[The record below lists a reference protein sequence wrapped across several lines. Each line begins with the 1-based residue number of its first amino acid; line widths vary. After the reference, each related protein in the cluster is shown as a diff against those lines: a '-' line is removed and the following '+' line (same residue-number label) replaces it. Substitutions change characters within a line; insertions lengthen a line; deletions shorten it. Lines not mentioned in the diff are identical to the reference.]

1 MVSAGPAM
9 TRWYPSVSTIATS
22 IPSSEV
28 PLISPR
34 AHHILGESSGSVG
47 VPMVDDTAMS
57 TSRSLFL
64 AAAIERGFVHQC
76 TDLDGL
82 DALARTGRLIAYVGY
97 DCTAPSLHIGNFLTM
112 MMLHWLQQSGNKPIT
127 LMGGGTTMVGDPSGK
142 DESRALRTV
151 EEIEANKT
159 SIRGVFA
166 KVLRYG
172 SGASDAVMLD
182 NAEWLTKLN
191 WIEML
196 RDIGRHFSV
205 NRMLTMDSVR
215 LRLEREQEMSFIEFN
230 YMVCQAYDFVE
241 LSRRV
246 GCRLQMGG
254 SDQWGN
260 IVNGVDLGRR
270 MGTPQL
276 FALTTPL
283 LTTASGEKMGKTAR
297 GAVWLNADQFSPYDF
312 WQYWRNVEDADVVK
326 FLKLFTI
333 LPMGEIARLEA
344 LQGAE
349 VNEAKK
355 VLATEA
361 TALLHGRDAANAAS
375 ETARQTFEEGA
386 FAENLPSVEVA
397 RGELEAGIGVL
408 ALFVKAG
415 LVASNGEARRQIK
428 GGGLRVNDVAVS
440 DEKMMLKLGDLTPEG
455 VVKLSLGKK
464 RHVLLRPA

>member
-1 MVSAGPAM
+1 M
-9 TRWYPSVSTIATS
+9 
-22 IPSSEV
+22 
-28 PLISPR
+28 
-34 AHHILGESSGSVG
+34 
-47 VPMVDDTAMS
+47 
-57 TSRSLFL
+57 
-64 AAAIERGFVHQC
+64 
-76 TDLDGL
+76 
-82 DALARTGRLIAYVGY
+82 
-97 DCTAPSLHIGNFLTM
+97 
-112 MMLHWLQQSGNKPIT
+112 
-127 LMGGGTTMVGDPSGK
+127 
-142 DESRALRTV
+142 
-151 EEIEANKT
+151 
-159 SIRGVFA
+159 FA

-172 SGASDAVMLD
+172 YGPSDAIMLD

-205 NRMLTMDSVR
+205 NRMLTMNSVR

-241 LSRRV
+241 LARRA

-270 MGTPQL
+270 MGTAQL

-283 LTTASGEKMGKTAR
+283 LTTASGAKMGKTAQ

-333 LPMGEIARLEA
+333 LPMSEIEKLAA
-344 LQGAE
+344 LQGGE
-349 VNEAKK
+349 INEAKK

-361 TALLHGRDAANAAS
+361 TALLHGRDAANTAA

-386 FAENLPSVEVA
+386 IAENLPTVEISS
-397 RGELEAGIGVL
+397 GELEAGAGVL
-408 ALFVKAG
+408 AAVRQGGPRRLERRGAPPDQGRRPARQRCRRHRREDGADAVQPDAGRRHQAFHGQEKARPAQAGVSGRIGAFVFEACGDRGNALPARMDSRTPDGERSRERRNRRARRSACWRCVLCCRCSAAASATVLRFSSSRSRRVSAGTAPQVVSVYSLTWLAGGLMAPLVGRLFDRSGPRLVYSLGLLLLGGAF
-415 LVASNGEARRQIK
+415 LVASRAQA
-428 GGGLRVNDVAVS
+428 LWQFQ
-440 DEKMMLKLGDLTPEG
+440 L
-455 VVKLSLGKK
+455 
-464 RHVLLRPA
+464 

>member
-1 MVSAGPAM
+1 M
-9 TRWYPSVSTIATS
+9 TAFKS
-22 IPSSEV
+22 
-28 PLISPR
+28 
-34 AHHILGESSGSVG
+34 
-47 VPMVDDTAMS
+47 D
-57 TSRSLFL
+57 FL
-64 AAAIERGFVHQC
+64 NTLQERGFIHQC
-76 TDLDGL
+76 SDVEGL
-82 DALARTGRLIAYVGY
+82 DALAAKGQATAYVGY

-112 MMLHWLQQSGNKPIT
+112 MMLYWLQQSGNKPIT

-142 DESRALRTV
+142 DETRAIRSV
-151 EEIEANKT
+151 AEIEANKA

-172 SGASDAVMLD
+172 NGPADAVMLD

-215 LRLEREQEMSFIEFN
+215 LRLEREHEMSFIEFN

-246 GCRLQMGG
+246 DCRLQMGG

-283 LTTASGEKMGKTAR
+283 LTTASGDKMGKTAK

-326 FLKLFTI
+326 FLKLFTV
-333 LPMGEIARLEA
+333 LPMSEIRKLEA
-344 LQGAE
+344 LHGSE
-349 VNEAKK
+349 INEAKK

-361 TALLHGRDAANAAS
+361 TALLHGRDAANEAS
-375 ETARQTFEEGA
+375 ETARRTFEEGA
-386 FAENLPSVEVA
+386 LAETLPTVEIP
-397 RGELEAGIGVL
+397 RGELNAGIGVL
-408 ALFVKAG
+408 ASFVKAG

-428 GGGLRVNDVAVS
+428 GGGLRVNDVAVT
-440 DEKMMLKLGDLTPEG
+440 DEKMVLTPSNLTSEG
-455 VVKLSLGKK
+455 VIKLSIGRK
-464 RHVLLRPA
+464 RHVLLKAA

>member
-1 MVSAGPAM
+1 
-9 TRWYPSVSTIATS
+9 
-22 IPSSEV
+22 
-28 PLISPR
+28 
-34 AHHILGESSGSVG
+34 
-47 VPMVDDTAMS
+47 
-57 TSRSLFL
+57 
-64 AAAIERGFVHQC
+64 
-76 TDLDGL
+76 
-82 DALARTGRLIAYVGY
+82 
-97 DCTAPSLHIGNFLTM
+97 
-112 MMLHWLQQSGNKPIT
+112 
-127 LMGGGTTMVGDPSGK
+127 MGGGTTMVGDPSGK
-142 DESRALRTV
+142 DESRAIRSI
-151 EEIEANKT
+151 EEIEANKA

-166 KVLRYG
+166 KVLHYG
-172 SGASDAVMLD
+172 SGPSDAIMLD

-241 LSRRV
+241 LARRT

-270 MGTPQL
+270 MGTEQL

-283 LTTASGEKMGKTAR
+283 LTTASGAKMGKTAQ

-333 LPMGEIARLEA
+333 LPMSEINKLAA
-344 LQGAE
+344 LQGGE
-349 VNEAKK
+349 INEAKK

-361 TALLHGRDAANAAS
+361 TALLHGRDAANTAS

-386 FAENLPSVEVA
+386 IAESLPTVEIP
-397 RGELEAGIGVL
+397 RGELDAGAGVL
-408 ALFVKAG
+408 AMFVKAG

-428 GGGLRVNDVAVS
+428 GGGLRVNDAVVT
-440 DEKMMLKLGDLTPEG
+440 DEKMALNAANLTQEG
-455 VVKLSLGKK
+455 VIKLSMGKK
-464 RHVLLRPA
+464 KHVLLKPA

>member
-1 MVSAGPAM
+1 M
-9 TRWYPSVSTIATS
+9 TAFKS
-22 IPSSEV
+22 
-28 PLISPR
+28 
-34 AHHILGESSGSVG
+34 
-47 VPMVDDTAMS
+47 D
-57 TSRSLFL
+57 FL
-64 AAAIERGFVHQC
+64 NTLQERGFVHQC
-76 TDLDGL
+76 SDFEGL
-82 DALARTGRLIAYVGY
+82 DALAAKGQATAYVGY
-97 DCTAPSLHIGNFLTM
+97 DCTAPSLHIGNYLTM
-112 MMLHWLQQSGNKPIT
+112 MMLYWLQQSGNRPIT

-142 DESRALRTV
+142 DKSRAIRSI
-151 EEIEANKT
+151 EEIEVNKD
-159 SIRGVFA
+159 SIRGVFS

-172 SGASDAVMLD
+172 NGPADAIMLD
-182 NAEWLTKLN
+182 NADWLTKLN

-246 GCRLQMGG
+246 DCRLQMGG

-283 LTTASGEKMGKTAR
+283 LTTASGDKMGKTAK
-297 GAVWLNADQFSPYDF
+297 GAVWLNADRFSPYDF

-333 LPMGEIARLEA
+333 LPMSEIRKLEA
-344 LQGAE
+344 LQGGE
-349 VNEAKK
+349 INEAKK

-361 TALLHGRDAANAAS
+361 TALLHGRDAANEAA
-375 ETARQTFEEGA
+375 ETARRTFEEGA
-386 FAENLPSVEVA
+386 IAETLPTVEIP
-397 RGELEAGIGVL
+397 RGELDSGISVL
-408 ALFVKAG
+408 ASFVKAG

-428 GGGLRVNDVAVS
+428 GGGLRVNDVTVT
-440 DEKMMLKLGDLTPEG
+440 DEKMVLTPSESHAGRRHQAVARQEASCPAEG
-455 VVKLSLGKK
+455 CIGVFAFDGCEGTRK
-464 RHVLLRPA
+464 RAPVGNGPEYAAGGDSDEVAETGARRA